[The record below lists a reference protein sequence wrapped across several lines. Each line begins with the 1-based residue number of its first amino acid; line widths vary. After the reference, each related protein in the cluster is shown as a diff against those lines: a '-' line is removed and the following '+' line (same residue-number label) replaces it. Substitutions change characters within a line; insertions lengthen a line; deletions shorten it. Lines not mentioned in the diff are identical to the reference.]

1 MRRIAFSGLFWTFA
15 AFASA
20 GTAQPVPADTPSGAR
35 SAQPAAEEEDQAD
48 TRIVGGVA
56 AQPGSAPWQAE
67 LYSTYAF
74 QPGDITRDNKTNIS
88 RRSFLEQKAGWEIH
102 HRCGGAYIGDDWVL
116 SAAHCFVG
124 VEGDVIRD
132 WRIRLGTQNLD
143 DPRNPG
149 VTFAIDRVAYH
160 RDFKNAEPYPNDI
173 ALIHIVRDAQT
184 RRNPA
189 AVYKAIRPITAADGA
204 IEGFDSL
211 RVTGWGRTKPRVT
224 GSHGL
229 ARDGTINHGSAALLE
244 VDLKPRAACDKVSGY
259 SAVSLTKTICAGA
272 EVAGAQTFNRAV
284 SALSLPVA
292 LLNRTVKD
300 ACNGDS
306 GGPMTVE
313 RGTPRAPNRVLVGV
327 VSWGQGCAQAGIPG
341 VYTLVSAFAPW
352 IATAKATAPVGKNG
366 PL

>member
-1 MRRIAFSGLFWTFA
+1 MRRLAFSGLLGILA
-15 AFASA
+15 ASASA
-20 GTAQPVPADTPSGAR
+20 GIAQPMPSDSPAPVQ
-35 SAQPAAEEEDQAD
+35 SAADGEDEAD
-48 TRIVGGVA
+48 TRIVGGA
-56 AQPGSAPWQAE
+56 TAQPGSAPWQAE
-67 LYSTYAF
+67 LYSTYIF
-74 QPGDITRDNKTNIS
+74 KRSDIANDNATKIS
-88 RRSFLEQKAGWEIH
+88 SRNFLAQKAGWEIH

-124 VEGDVIRD
+124 VDGDVIKQ
-132 WRIRLGTQNLD
+132 WRIRLGTQRLD
-143 DPRNPG
+143 DPKNPG

-160 RDFKNAEPYPNDI
+160 RDFKNTSPYPNDI

-189 AVYKAIRPITAADGA
+189 AVFKAIRPITEADGA
-204 IEGFDSL
+204 IESFDSL
-211 RVTGWGRTKPRVT
+211 RVTGWGRTKPRVASSK
-224 GSHGL
+224 GI

-244 VDLKPRAACDKVSGY
+244 VDLKPRAACDKVAGY
-259 SAVSLTKTICAGA
+259 GAISTTKTICAGA
-272 EVAGAQTFNRAV
+272 EVAGAQTFDRAV

-300 ACNGDS
+300 TCNGDS

-313 RGTPRAPNRVLVGV
+313 RGTARAPNRVLVGV

-352 IATAKATAPVGKNG
+352 IAAAKATAPVGKNG